1 MVAHRLVHSNHTA
14 CLLRPVDKEIV
25 GEDFGSPDLLHDRI
39 ESSTTWPFL
48 QRIMSISDDWDELVF
63 QIFALVLHSYA
74 RRHILTSS
82 RRVTM
87 NLMKSIICLLGLLW
101 QVKAKVGSGPVLKL
115 HIHRIRGAIER

>member
-25 GEDFGSPDLLHDRI
+25 GEDFGFPDLLHDRI
-39 ESSTTWPFL
+39 ESPTTWPFL
-48 QRIMSISDDWDELVF
+48 QRIMSIPDELVF

-87 NLMKSIICLLGLLW
+87 NLMKSIICLLALLW

-115 HIHRIRGAIER
+115 HIRGAIER